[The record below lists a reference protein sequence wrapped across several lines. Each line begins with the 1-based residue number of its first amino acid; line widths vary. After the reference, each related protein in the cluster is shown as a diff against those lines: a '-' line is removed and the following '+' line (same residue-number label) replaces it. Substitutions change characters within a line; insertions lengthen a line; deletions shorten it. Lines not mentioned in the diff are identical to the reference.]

1 LIAAARVMWRP
12 NNSQWW
18 VLVMVAVFITA
29 AWPPATDKSLAT
41 KFVNWAVDPANDLP
55 VLPSQ
60 LPLGLGDDPDAV
72 AAHDIE
78 TQRYDALYLKG
89 GWTRRRLQLK
99 VAGDP
104 LNPVTQRQ
112 LLAVLGVAA
121 GFVAWR
127 LGRTL

>member
-1 LIAAARVMWRP
+1 MWRP
-12 NNSQWW
+12 DNSQWW
-18 VLVMVAVFITA
+18 VLAIAAVFIA
-29 AWPPATDKSLAT
+29 IAWPPGNDKSLAA
-41 KFVNWAVDPANDLP
+41 KFVNWAVDPTYALP
-55 VLPSQ
+55 VLPDQ

-72 AAHDIE
+72 AAHDVE

-112 LLAVLGVAA
+112 LLAVFGVAA
-121 GFVAWR
+121 AFVAWR
-127 LGRTL
+127 LGGRALS